1 MNWKMNE
8 FKKSKTA
15 LLIFFMLLIWAHA
28 LICGNPAWS
37 KPVISLEDALA
48 IAMENHPSLM
58 GSEGQIAAQ
67 RGRLAQSAAG
77 DRPEVS
83 GSISTSR
90 RGVGSGSGT
99 AGYSAGVSASMRIF
113 DANRNRHA
121 IDSQRNTLSA
131 VEEDGRTTLRDV
143 RANVKTAYMTL
154 LFNMEI
160 VGHRL
165 ESAQAFEQYLRQAEA
180 FYEVGIAP
188 WFNVTKAEVD
198 LGRAQLALLEA
209 ESNVEI
215 AKVIFFNAMGIDRPH
230 EEFALAPIDLEVPYW
245 LAQMGRNSL
254 REAEFL
260 AEALENRSDYRA
272 SEFRTLAGAA
282 TLRTEARASS
292 PSVSVTGGL
301 GRGGRDIS
309 NLDTEWNVGLAMSI
323 PIVDGGAANAR
334 MAVATGQL
342 TSLEAA
348 HERLRQDIALEIR
361 RTLADITNARERI
374 RITELNM
381 LSAEENRRVA
391 IGRYEAGAGSPFEV
405 TDALLSYTDAR
416 LENRRARYDL
426 QLALVA
432 LEIAVGREI

>member
-1 MNWKMNE
+1 MTK
-8 FKKSKTA
+8 FGKSKMA
-15 LLIFFMLLIWAHA
+15 FLFFLVFLTGIYGQAWAA
-28 LICGNPAWS
+28 ES

-48 IAMENHPSLM
+48 IAMANHPSLM
-58 GSEGQIAAQ
+58 GAEGQIAAQ
-67 RGRLAQSAAG
+67 RGRLAQSVAG

-83 GSISTSR
+83 GSVSTSR
-90 RGVGSGSGT
+90 RGSGSGSGT

-121 IDSQRNTLSA
+121 VDSQRNTLSA
-131 VEEDGRTTLRDV
+131 VEEDGHTTLRDV
-143 RANVKTAYMTL
+143 RANVKTSYMIL
-154 LFNMEI
+154 LLNMEI
-160 VGHRL
+160 VGHRF
-165 ESAQAFEQYLRQAEA
+165 ESVQAFEQYLRQAEA

-215 AKVIFFNAMGIDRPH
+215 AKVIFFNAMGIDRPYM
-230 EEFALAPIDLEVPYW
+230 EFSLAPINLEVPDW
-245 LAQMGRNSL
+245 LAQLDRRNL
-254 REAEFL
+254 REDEFL

-272 SEFRTLAGAA
+272 SEFRMLAGTA

-301 GRGGRDIS
+301 GRGGRDVS

-323 PIVDGGAANAR
+323 PIIDGGAANAR
-334 MAVATGQL
+334 MAVAAGQL
-342 TSLEAA
+342 TSLEASR
-348 HERLRQDIALEIR
+348 ERLRQDIALEIR
-361 RTLADITNARERI
+361 RTLADISNARERI

-391 IGRYEAGAGSPFEV
+391 VGRYEAGAGSPFEV

-432 LEIAVGREI
+432 LEIATGREI